1 MVTFPY
7 NLILISVISYLIG
20 SFPTAYL
27 LVKKFSGQDIR
38 KIGSGNVGAMNVVRA
53 LKDKSKKLA
62 MIGFLVV
69 LIIDMAKGALSI
81 FFAQFFLPL
90 NSLPL
95 VLAGFFVV
103 LGHNY
108 SIFLKFTPLEKPV
121 STIFPNSRPFSSRI
135 RNFLTGFAGGR
146 GAASL
151 IGIML
156 YLDIFSF
163 LIWAFPVVLC
173 TILAQIVLEKTGF
186 EKKISWREISD
197 IVSIFGKQMAGRMA
211 GLILAPIPLYFYN
224 PQIFLPIAAGTILL
238 LIRNLPR
245 FKGYFL
251 GEKISE

>member
-1 MVTFPY
+1 MSLV
-7 NLILISVISYLIG
+7 IVIVISYLLG

-27 LVKKFSGQDIR
+27 WVKKFSGQDIR

-62 MIGFLVV
+62 ITGFLVV
-69 LIIDMAKGALSI
+69 LIIDMAKAALSI

-90 NSLPL
+90 NSL
-95 VLAGFFVV
+95 VLILATFFVI

-108 SIFLKFTPLEKPV
+108 SIFLKF
-121 STIFPNSRPFSSRI
+121 
-135 RNFLTGFAGGR
+135 AGGR
-146 GAASL
+146 GAACL
-151 IGIML
+151 IGILL

-163 LIWAFPVVLC
+163 LIWALPVVLC
-173 TILAQIVLEKTGF
+173 TIFAQIILEKIGF
-186 EKKISWREISD
+186 ETKINWKKASA
-197 IVSIFGKQMAGRMA
+197 IVSIFGKQMADRFA
-211 GLILAPIPLYFYN
+211 GMIFGPVALYFYD

-251 GEKISE
+251 GETISE